1 LSSLQH
7 QTETEEPYFIYSTG
21 DPFVFKVPSGKLM
34 GHFMPWVHPFTSVI
48 SGPTGSGKSVFVRR
62 FVHNIRHMMT
72 PIPDRILWCYGEYQT
87 VYGTVDGVDF
97 QHRLPDLDTLDP
109 RNKHLIILDDLMDET
124 DQKVVSLFAKKSQ
137 HRNISVMY
145 IVQNLF
151 HRGKHH
157 SLNAHYMVLFK
168 NPRDVSQIMELAH
181 QMYPG
186 ERNLSLKPL
195 PELRPYLTVTW

>member
-1 LSSLQH
+1 
-7 QTETEEPYFIYSTG
+7 
-21 DPFVFKVPSGKLM
+21 M

-62 FVHNIRHMMT
+62 FVHTIRHMMT

-124 DQKVVSLFAKKSQ
+124 DQKVVSLFTKKSQ
-137 HRNISVMY
+137 HRDISVMY

-157 SLNAHYMVLFK
+157 RTISLNAHYI
-168 NPRDVSQIMELAH
+168 DVSQIMELAH
-181 QMYPG
+181 QMYPE

-195 PELRPYLTVTW
+195 PELRPYLTVT